1 MKTEARGSARTRA
14 TVSAVSADRA
24 TWVTRVGG
32 TNPRRALATYIF
44 RVFNGADAGK
54 EVRVEAPRFRLGALE
69 GNGLQ
74 LHDPAV
80 SGLHVELSHDEAG
93 VRVRDLGSRNGTF
106 IDGVRVADAW
116 LTGPCVLRLGAS
128 EVLFTPAHGTIEV
141 EASATESFG
150 PLKGTS
156 VLMRELFAQL
166 ENFARTDSTVLIN
179 GETGVGKELVAEAI
193 ALASPRQD
201 GPLVVVD
208 CSALAPTLV
217 ESELFGHERGAFTG
231 AVASREGV
239 FERAKGGTVFLD
251 EIGELPLELQPR
263 LLRVLER
270 REVQRL
276 GGKAP
281 IAVDVRILA
290 ATHRSLEE
298 EVNKGRFR
306 ADLFY
311 RLSVLRV
318 EVPPLRARK
327 EDIAALI
334 IHFGGAG
341 FRLPE
346 TTLKR
351 LVAHDWPGNVRELRN
366 AVERLKANAEPLVKS
381 PSAPT
386 AASQPVSLEEP
397 FLVQK
402 ERLVLA
408 FERHYAEALLK
419 ACGGNLAEAARL
431 AGVSRMAVVKML
443 ARLGLDAP

>member
-1 MKTEARGSARTRA
+1 M
-14 TVSAVSADRA
+14 
-24 TWVTRVGG
+24 
-32 TNPRRALATYIF
+32 
-44 RVFNGADAGK
+44 
-54 EVRVEAPRFRLGALE
+54 
-69 GNGLQ
+69 
-74 LHDPAV
+74 
-80 SGLHVELSHDEAG
+80 SGLHVELSHDDAG

-116 LTGPCVLRLGAS
+116 LTTQCKLRLGAT
-128 EVLFTPAHGTIEV
+128 EVLFSPAHGSIEV
-141 EASATESFG
+141 AASPTESFG
-150 PLKGTS
+150 PLKGSS

-166 ENFARTDSTVLIN
+166 ENYARTESTVLIN

-193 ALASPRQD
+193 ALASPRKD

-208 CSALAPTLV
+208 CGALAPTLV
-217 ESELFGHERGAFTG
+217 ESELFGHEKGAFTG
-231 AVASREGV
+231 AGASREGV

-251 EIGELPLELQPR
+251 EIGELSLELQPR

-281 IAVDVRILA
+281 IPVEVRILA

-327 EDIAALI
+327 EYIAPLI
-334 IHFGGAG
+334 SHFGGPG
-341 FRLPE
+341 FQPSE
-346 TTLKR
+346 AMIKR

-366 AVERLKANAEPLVKS
+366 AVERLKANAEPLVN
-381 PSAPT
+381 SAQLTST
-386 AASQPVSLEEP
+386 AQPVVSLTEP

-408 FERHYAEALLK
+408 FERQYAEALLK
-419 ACGGNLAEAARL
+419 ECAGNLAEAARR

-443 ARLGLDAP
+443 ARLGLEPG

>member
-1 MKTEARGSARTRA
+1 
-14 TVSAVSADRA
+14 
-24 TWVTRVGG
+24 
-32 TNPRRALATYIF
+32 
-44 RVFNGADAGK
+44 
-54 EVRVEAPRFRLGALE
+54 
-69 GNGLQ
+69 
-74 LHDPAV
+74 
-80 SGLHVELSHDEAG
+80 
-93 VRVRDLGSRNGTF
+93 
-106 IDGVRVADAW
+106 
-116 LTGPCVLRLGAS
+116 
-128 EVLFTPAHGTIEV
+128 
-141 EASATESFG
+141 
-150 PLKGTS
+150 
-156 VLMRELFAQL
+156 
-166 ENFARTDSTVLIN
+166 VLIN

-193 ALASPRQD
+193 ALASPRKD

-217 ESELFGHERGAFTG
+217 ESELFGHEKGAFTG

-281 IAVDVRILA
+281 VPVDVRILA

-318 EVPPLRARK
+318 EVPPLRSRK
-327 EDIAALI
+327 EDIPQLI
-334 IHFGGAG
+334 SHFGGEG
-341 FRLPE
+341 FSPGE
-346 TTLKR
+346 AMLKR

-366 AVERLKANAEPLVKS
+366 AVERLKANAEPLVAS
-381 PSAPT
+381 VPSSSAT
-386 AASQPVSLEEP
+386 SQPVSLEEP

-408 FERHYAEALLK
+408 FERQYAEALVK
-419 ACGGNLAEAARL
+419 SSGGNLAEAARR

-443 ARLGLDAP
+443 ARLGLE